1 MSLCRTCVRDNITLS
16 VRRRDMRI
24 AFCGQT
30 AWRRTVHLFKER
42 LSYVIRREIGEV
54 TISVGDGDDELVYF
68 VFLSPQDCLC
78 VVPPDCG
85 SGLPSVVLSRYKKT
99 FFFHTFRTFCFVVKL
114 GKSLYVACCVCH
126 EGRYMVHGVG
136 GRFPSA
142 DMAVAMVK
150 DQFRRLPLGPYCWG

>member
-1 MSLCRTCVRDNITLS
+1 MSAVCRICFRDNITLS
-16 VRRRDMRI
+16 VRRRDIRI

-30 AWRRTVHLFKER
+30 AWRRTIHPFKQR
-42 LSYVIRREIGEV
+42 LSNVIRREIGQV
-54 TISVGDGDDELVYF
+54 TIPVGDCDDEVVYF

-78 VVPPDCG
+78 VVSDC
-85 SGLPSVVLSRYKKT
+85 SGLPSVVLARYKET

-114 GKSLYVACCVCH
+114 GESLYVACCVCH

-136 GRFPSA
+136 GRFPSV

-150 DQFRRLPLGPYCWG
+150 DQFRRLPLGPYYWE